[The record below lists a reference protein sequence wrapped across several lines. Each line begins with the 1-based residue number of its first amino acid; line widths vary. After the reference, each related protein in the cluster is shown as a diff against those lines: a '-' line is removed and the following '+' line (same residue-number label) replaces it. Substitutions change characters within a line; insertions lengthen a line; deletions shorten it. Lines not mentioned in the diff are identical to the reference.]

1 MEVTLE
7 TIILNFIQWIAD
19 LSNNLF
25 TKVFPEDSIISQISS
40 GANDGITFVLDLLIK
55 VNFLVPV
62 PTIMILI
69 GASMVIEVIYFQIFI
84 GNWILRRIFDIIP

>member
-25 TKVFPEDSIISQISS
+25 TKAFPEDSIISQISS
-40 GANDGITFVLDLLIK
+40 GVNDGITFVLDLLIK

>member
-25 TKVFPEDSIISQISS
+25 TKAFPEDSIISRISS

>member
-40 GANDGITFVLDLLIK
+40 GANDGITFILDLLIK
-55 VNFLVPV
+55 INFLVPV

>member
-25 TKVFPEDSIISQISS
+25 TKAFPEDSIISQISS

-69 GASMVIEVIYFQIFI
+69 GASMVVEVIYFQIFI

>member
-25 TKVFPEDSIISQISS
+25 TKAFPEDSIISQISS

-69 GASMVIEVIYFQIFI
+69 GASMAIEVIYFQIFI

>member
-25 TKVFPEDSIISQISS
+25 TKAFPEDSIISQISS

>member
-62 PTIMILI
+62 PTIMILL
-69 GASMVIEVIYFQIFI
+69 GVSMVIEVIYFQIFI

>member
-1 MEVTLE
+1 MKITLE

-40 GANDGITFVLDLLIK
+40 GVNDGITFVLDLLIK

>member
-40 GANDGITFVLDLLIK
+40 GANDGITFILDLLIK

-69 GASMVIEVIYFQIFI
+69 GVSMVIEVIYFQIFI